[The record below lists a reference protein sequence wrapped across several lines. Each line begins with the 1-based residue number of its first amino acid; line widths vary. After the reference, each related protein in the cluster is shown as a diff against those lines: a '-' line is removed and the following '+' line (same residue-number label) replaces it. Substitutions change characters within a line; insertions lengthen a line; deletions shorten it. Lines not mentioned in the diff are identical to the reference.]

1 MWPFKYPYTNFHEMN
16 LDWILAEIKKLN
28 KDVENIPN
36 LIGAAID
43 SIVNSLPAE
52 TEITP
57 QMFGAVGDGA
67 TDDSA
72 AFTAFI
78 LSLVRNGKQG
88 FIPNGIYNIKDGIYY
103 RSGKNDTNWG
113 VRGESRN
120 GVIFSVTSQM
130 NCFDLRSISNG
141 TIGNFTIQCLG
152 LDGQVSGYGL
162 YMVDVDFMNFHDINI
177 TNCARGGVL
186 GYASSYRGVCSNN
199 TFKNVNIF
207 GVENNAP
214 FDATGRKLYPMG
226 WILTNFVNSTISDGR
241 VDKCKYYGLEFK
253 TFCKNSAFKDMTVTN
268 SGTACHIGGEFEEG
282 DTIGVTSCS
291 YENIMCIN
299 VEQPITGNA
308 FKNVVFNGIN
318 VINDYIPSQPLVR
331 IQNSSDSVA
340 NININMMDDP
350 NYVPINITDSERIT
364 VNYNTSSILNNRIG
378 ISPKTCTVN
387 RVGPQQNI
395 RTNMESNYGSVF
407 SGLNMRIE
415 PGRNIITL
423 PSNTEGSGMLITFRH
438 DTDTFIEFNFLVN
451 NTSTGKWRLDKTGL
465 HQ

>member
-1 MWPFKYPYTNFHEMN
+1 MWPFKYPYTNFHEIN

-43 SIVNSLPAE
+43 SIVNSLPSE

-120 GVIFSVTSQM
+120 GVIFSVSSQM
-130 NCFDLRSISNG
+130 NCFDLRSLSNG

-152 LDGQVSGYGL
+152 LDGQTSGVGL
-162 YMVDVDFMNFHDINI
+162 YMVDVDNMNFHDINI
-177 TNCARGGVL
+177 TNCARGGVV
-186 GYASSYRGVCSNN
+186 GYASSYKGVCSNN
-199 TFKNVNIF
+199 TFKNVNIY

-226 WILTNFVNSTISDGR
+226 WILTNFVNSVVSDGR
-241 VDKCKYYGLEFK
+241 VDKCKHYGLEFK
-253 TFCKNSAFKDMTVTN
+253 TFCKNSVFRNMVVTN
-268 SGTACHIGGEFEEG
+268 SGTACHIGADLEGE
-282 DTIGVTSCS
+282 DTIGVTDCT

-299 VEQPITGNA
+299 VDQPIAGGK
-308 FKNVVFNGIN
+308 FKHVVFNGIN
-318 VINDYIPSQPLVR
+318 VINDYIPDVQLIR
-331 IQNSSDSVA
+331 IQNSYDSIVNMNLSMIDNTNYTIA
-340 NININMMDDP
+340 NI
-350 NYVPINITDSERIT
+350 TESEKIT
-364 VNYNTSSILNNRIG
+364 VNYNTNNILNVRTG
-378 ISPKTCTVN
+378 FFPKTCVMN
-387 RVGPQQNI
+387 RVGPPQSVRNA
-395 RTNMESNYGSVF
+395 MESNSGSMI
-407 SGLNMRIE
+407 SGLDMRIE
-415 PGRNIITL
+415 PGRNYIAL
-423 PSNTEGSGMLITFRH
+423 PGNTDGSGMRITFRH
-438 DTDTFIEFNFLVN
+438 DTANQIEFDFLVN
-451 NTSTGKWRLDKTGL
+451 NASVGKWILDKTGL

>member
-1 MWPFKYPYTNFHEMN
+1 MWPLKYPYTNFHEMN
-16 LDWILAEIKKLN
+16 LDWILSEIKKLN
-28 KDVENIPN
+28 HDVENIPN
-36 LIGAAID
+36 LIGTAID

-67 TDDSA
+67 TDDST

-88 FIPNGIYNIKDGIYY
+88 FIPNGIYNIKDGIFY

-120 GVIFSVTSQM
+120 GVIFSVSSQM
-130 NCFDLRSISNG
+130 NCFDLRSLSNG

-199 TFKNVNIF
+199 TFKNVNVY

-226 WILTNFVNSTISDGR
+226 WILTNFVNSIISDGR

-253 TFCKNSAFKDMTVTN
+253 TFCKNSAFRNMIVTN
-268 SGTACHIGGEFEEG
+268 SGTACHIGGEFQEG
-282 DTIGVTSCS
+282 DTTGVTSCS

-299 VEQPITGNA
+299 VEQPINGNA

-318 VINDYIPSQPLVR
+318 IINDYIPSQPLVR

-340 NININMMDDP
+340 NININIADDP

-364 VNYNTSSILNNRIG
+364 VNYNTGSTLNNRIG
-378 ISPKTCTVN
+378 ITPKTCIVN
-387 RVGPQQNI
+387 RVGPEQNI
-395 RTNMESNYGSVF
+395 RTTMESNYGSVF
-407 SGLNMRIE
+407 TGLDMRIE
-415 PGRNIITL
+415 PGRNNIVL
-423 PSNTEGSGMLITFRH
+423 PSNVDGSGIRISFRH
-438 DTDTFIEFNFLVN
+438 DTTNQIEFDFLVN
-451 NTSTGKWRLDKTGL
+451 NASVGKWILDKTGL